1 MGRPVSS
8 QAGVAIVGCGLIGQ
22 KRATALG
29 GARLVVCADI
39 AQDRADRLAATVPGC
54 KAVTD
59 WKLAVNDPDVSIV
72 IISTL
77 HDTLAEI
84 AWGAV
89 AAGKHGPLMFLRAR
103 YGHGGRLGYDR
114 EWRSDPAKS
123 GGGELIDQGPHLI
136 DLARWFLGDFAEVDG
151 FATTYFWD
159 MPVDDNGFLLLK
171 TAEKKVAFLHASCT
185 EWKNTFSFEIYG
197 RDGKID
203 INGLGGSYGT
213 ERLTYYKTLPEMGP
227 PETTMWEYPMAD
239 NSWDTEFAEF
249 LEDIRLK
256 RPPSAGL
263 RDAINEVQH
272 PIIREAIQML
282 GFKTPQ
288 VEITTLADIPS
299 GTGLGSSGSFTTA
312 LLKALYV
319 HRMRQIEPKELAELA
334 CEIEI
339 DRLAEPV
346 GKQDQYIAACGGLTC
361 FTFHPDDRV
370 DVAPLKIS
378 MDTRFDLEA
387 TM

>member
-8 QAGVAIVGCGLIGQ
+8 GAGVAIVGCGLIGQ
-22 KRATALG
+22 KRAKALCS
-29 GARLVVCADI
+29 ARLVVCADI
-39 AQDRADRLAATVPGC
+39 AQDRADRLAARVTGC

-59 WKLAVNDPDVSIV
+59 WKVAVNDSAVSIV

-84 AWGAV
+84 AHGAV
-89 AAGKHGPLMFLRAR
+89 AAGKHVLIEKPAARRAAELAGLAEAAAANGSLVRIGFNHRYHRALQKAHDLVTSGALGHLMFLRAR
-103 YGHGGRLGYDR
+103 YGHGGRVGYDR
-114 EWRSDPAKS
+114 EWRSDPVKS

-136 DLARWFLGDFAEVDG
+136 DLARWFLGDFAQVDG

-185 EWKNTFSFEIYG
+185 EWKNTFSLEIYG

-213 ERLTYYKTLPEMGP
+213 ERLTYYKMLPEMGP
-227 PETTMWEYPMAD
+227 PETITWEYPMAD

-263 RDAINEVQH
+263 RDAIEALT
-272 PIIREAIQML
+272 IIEKIYRM
-282 GFKTPQ
+282 
-288 VEITTLADIPS
+288 S
-299 GTGLGSSGSFTTA
+299 GYDHHA
-312 LLKALYV
+312 
-319 HRMRQIEPKELAELA
+319 
-334 CEIEI
+334 
-339 DRLAEPV
+339 
-346 GKQDQYIAACGGLTC
+346 
-361 FTFHPDDRV
+361 
-370 DVAPLKIS
+370 
-378 MDTRFDLEA
+378 
-387 TM
+387 

>member
-8 QAGVAIVGCGLIGQ
+8 GAGVAIVGCGLIGQ
-22 KRATALG
+22 KRAKALG
-29 GARLVVCADI
+29 GARLVACADI
-39 AQDRADRLAATVPGC
+39 AQDRADRLAAVVTGC

-59 WKLAVNDPDVSIV
+59 WKVAVNDPAVSVV

-84 AWGAV
+84 AHGAV
-89 AAGKHGPLMFLRAR
+89 AAAKHVLIEKPAARRAAELVGLTEAAAANGSLVRVGFNHRYHRALQKAHDLVTSGALGPLMFLRAR
-103 YGHGGRLGYDR
+103 YGHGGRMGYDR
-114 EWRSDPAKS
+114 EWRSDPVKS

-213 ERLTYYKTLPEMGP
+213 ERLTYYKMLPEMGP
-227 PETTMWEYPMAD
+227 PETTTWEYPMAD
-239 NSWDTEFAEF
+239 NSWDAEFAEF
-249 LEDIRLK
+249 LEDIRLN
-256 RPPSAGL
+256 RQPSAGL
-263 RDAINEVQH
+263 RDAVEAL
-272 PIIREAIQML
+272 IIIEKIYRM
-282 GFKTPQ
+282 
-288 VEITTLADIPS
+288 S
-299 GTGLGSSGSFTTA
+299 GYDHHA
-312 LLKALYV
+312 
-319 HRMRQIEPKELAELA
+319 
-334 CEIEI
+334 
-339 DRLAEPV
+339 
-346 GKQDQYIAACGGLTC
+346 
-361 FTFHPDDRV
+361 
-370 DVAPLKIS
+370 
-378 MDTRFDLEA
+378 
-387 TM
+387 